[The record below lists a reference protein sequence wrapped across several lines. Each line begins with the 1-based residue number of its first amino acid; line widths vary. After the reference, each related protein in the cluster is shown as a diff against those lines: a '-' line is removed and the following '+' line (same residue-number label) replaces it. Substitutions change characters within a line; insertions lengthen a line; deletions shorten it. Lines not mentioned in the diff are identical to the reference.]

1 MSTRQLL
8 NRNSYVLISA
18 AALMVAGY
26 IVARLGTWTAWLA
39 WILAVAALYGGF
51 LMLRTGRGT
60 RLSDTELEL
69 LIGAGKP
76 VMVQLFSNY

>member
-1 MSTRQLL
+1 MTTRQLL
-8 NRNSYVLISA
+8 NRNSYVLVSA

-26 IVARLGTWTAWLA
+26 FVARLGTWTAWLA
-39 WILAVAALYGGF
+39 WIIAIGALFGGF
-51 LMLRTGRGT
+51 LLLRTGRGT
-60 RLSDTELEL
+60 KLSDAELEL